1 MIEPLDNS
9 RALSRD
15 TLGDLLTQRQ
25 SGEVVLAGRY
35 KIVLKLGEGGVGSDW
50 LAEDQKLDGRQVA
63 VAWK

>member
-35 KIVLKLGEGGVGSDW
+35 KIVRKLGEGGMGSVW
-50 LAEDQKLDGRQVA
+50 LAEDQKLGGRQVA